1 MYRGGGRIAPPPLT
15 ERVKNLFDNV
25 MNLGN
30 VETFIKHLMRIFDT
44 DGNGFLNFKEFL
56 IAMDISK
63 CHSGVVS
70 QNIYII

>member
-1 MYRGGGRIAPPPLT
+1 
-15 ERVKNLFDNV
+15 

-63 CHSGVVS
+63 CHSGVAP
-70 QNIYII
+70 QNIYIS